1 MHELSVMSSVL
12 ESVDRR
18 ARELEAE
25 RIVAINL
32 VIGQR
37 SCVVD
42 DSMLFYFD
50 YLTPGTL
57 AEGAELNI
65 RRTKMSFAC
74 ERCADTYQPSGSDFR
89 CPGCGEVGQVTG
101 DGTELLIESME
112 IAS

>member
-1 MHELSVMSSVL
+1 MHELAVMSSIL
-12 ESVDRR
+12 ESVERR
-18 ARELEAE
+18 AHELEAD

-32 VIGQR
+32 VVGQR

-65 RRTKMSFAC
+65 RRTRMSFAC
-74 ERCADTYQPSGSDFR
+74 ATCGDTYEPIGTDFR
-89 CPGCGEVGQVTG
+89 CPDCGEVGQVTG